1 MDEAKQALIELENKV
16 RELEARIKKL
26 ENWKLVH
33 TSMSEEE
40 QNQKILLPDSK
51 AQVHGH
57 DDSSTAG

>member
-16 RELEARIKKL
+16 RELEARIKKV

-40 QNQKILLPDSK
+40 KN
-51 AQVHGH
+51 
-57 DDSSTAG
+57 